1 MTFVSNHDKN
11 AWEGT
16 MYENFG
22 EGLEAAIVLSVVG
35 EGMPLIYNG
44 QEAGNDRRL
53 EFFEKDPIE
62 WKDHPI
68 GELYKKLFVL
78 MKENSALWHSEWG
91 ATMIRVPNSSEES
104 VLSFVREDN
113 QSKVFAVF
121 NFSDEWK
128 SVEFTESLHH
138 GEYINYF
145 SDEAVGFD
153 ENSTLEIEPWD
164 YRVFVK

>member
-1 MTFVSNHDKN
+1 
-11 AWEGT
+11 
-16 MYENFG
+16 
-22 EGLEAAIVLSVVG
+22 
-35 EGMPLIYNG
+35 MPLIYNG

-91 ATMIRVPNSSEES
+91 TTMIRVPNSSEES

-128 SVEFTESLHH
+128 SVEFSESLHH

>member
-1 MTFVSNHDKN
+1 
-11 AWEGT
+11 
-16 MYENFG
+16 
-22 EGLEAAIVLSVVG
+22 
-35 EGMPLIYNG
+35 MPLIYNG

-62 WKDHPI
+62 WQDHPI
-68 GELYKKLFVL
+68 GDLYKKLFVL

-104 VLSFVREDN
+104 VLSFFREDG
-113 QSKVFAVF
+113 QGKVFAVF

-128 SVEFTESLHH
+128 SVEFTESLQY
-138 GEYINYF
+138 GEYINFF
-145 SDEAVGFD
+145 SDEAVEFD
-153 ENSTLEIEPWD
+153 ESSTLEIEPWD